1 MQFTIIGVGK
11 KEVKQIENKSRVE
24 QKREWIVTHDDHFVP
39 SKIQKP

>member
-11 KEVKQIENKSRVE
+11 KEVKQNKNKSRVE
-24 QKREWIVTHDDHFVP
+24 QKREWIVTHEDNFAP